1 MDFSYLYPFEWLLV
15 ALCAMLVGMSKTGVM
30 GAGLVVIPVLANIF
44 GGRLSAGF
52 LLPMLSVADVLAV
65 RYYNRHAQWSYL
77 VKLFPWTLA
86 GIALGVWFGDII
98 SDEQFKAA
106 IGVIIF
112 VCLGLLL
119 WQDQRKAQMKIPNLW
134 WISAIT
140 GVMGGFA
147 TMIGN
152 AAAPIMAIYLLS
164 MRLPKNDYI
173 GTAAWFFL
181 IINLLKIPL
190 HVFFWHTITVESIQ
204 LNALMV
210 PAIAVGAV
218 AGFRVVRL
226 LPERIYRIFLII
238 STAISAFF
246 LF

>member
-1 MDFSYLYPFEWLLV
+1 MELFSLTPFEWSLV
-15 ALCAMLVGMSKTGVM
+15 ILCAMFVGMSKTGVM
-30 GAGLVVIPVLANIF
+30 GAGLLVIPILASIF
-44 GGRLSAGF
+44 GGKLSTGF
-52 LLPMLSVADVLAV
+52 LLPMLSVADIFGV

-86 GIALGVWFGDII
+86 GIGLGVWFGDVI

-106 IGVIIF
+106 IGIIIL
-112 VCLGLLL
+112 VCLALLL
-119 WQDQRKAQMKIPNLW
+119 WQDQRKAKLKIPDFW

-140 GVMGGFA
+140 GIVGGFA

-190 HVFFWHTITVESIQ
+190 HVFIWHTITWET
-204 LNALMV
+204 LTFNATMIPLI
-210 PAIAVGAV
+210 AIGAV
-218 AGFRVVRL
+218 LGFRLVRIF
-226 LPERIYRIFLII
+226 PERVYRIFLIV
-238 STAISAFF
+238 STAVSAFF